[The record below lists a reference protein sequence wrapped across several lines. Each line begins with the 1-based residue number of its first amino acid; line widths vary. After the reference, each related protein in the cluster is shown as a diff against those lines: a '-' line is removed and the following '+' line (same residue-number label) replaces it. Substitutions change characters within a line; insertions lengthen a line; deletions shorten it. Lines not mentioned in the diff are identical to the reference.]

1 MRKYYLEQERNKEL
15 EKLVKK
21 HNKTKKRDKS
31 LLSSHQKE
39 LKKRKKEE
47 DSQPKVR
54 KAFDRDEDLK
64 LNKLD
69 DAKKKALIKKSQE
82 LNSKF
87 KVGRQRFL

>member
-1 MRKYYLEQERNKEL
+1 MFLQ
-15 EKLVKK
+15 
-21 HNKTKKRDKS
+21 
-31 LLSSHQKE
+31 
-39 LKKRKKEE
+39 KEE